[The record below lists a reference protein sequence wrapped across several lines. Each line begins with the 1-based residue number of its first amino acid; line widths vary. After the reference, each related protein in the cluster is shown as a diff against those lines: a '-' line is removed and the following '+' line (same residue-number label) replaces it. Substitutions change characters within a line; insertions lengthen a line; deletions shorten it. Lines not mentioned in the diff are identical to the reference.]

1 MFLPFSIVTV
11 SVMAKKIKKK
21 KHLISNNLEIR
32 DILLLEQRYMID
44 KMLFTLPFSIYL
56 PLEKEEMTL

>member
-56 PLEKEEMTL
+56 PVEKEEMTL

>member
-11 SVMAKKIKKK
+11 SVTAKKIKKK